1 VRVVLIDTGPIV
13 AFLNRRDRH
22 HAWAE
27 EALAAVRPPLVT
39 CEAVLSEATYLL
51 RGIVGGPDRALELV
65 TRGLIVPSFRL
76 EQESASVRALMSRY
90 SGVAMDLA
98 DACLVRL
105 SELHPDCL
113 LMTVDAEFRDIF
125 RRRGRQ
131 AIPTLLPTP
140 VRRRPR

>member
-1 VRVVLIDTGPIV
+1 MRVVLIDTGPIV
-13 AFLNRRDRH
+13 ALLSRRDRH
-22 HAWAE
+22 HAWAVE
-27 EALAAVRPPLVT
+27 VLAAVRPPLVT

-51 RGIVGGPDRALELV
+51 RGISGGPDRVLELV
-65 TRGLIVPSFRL
+65 TRGLVVPSFRL

-90 SGVAMDLA
+90 HNVTMDLA

-113 LMTVDAEFRDIF
+113 LMTVDAEFRDVY

-140 VRRRPR
+140 PRRRPR